1 MHAIKYPIGFL
12 QSNGNLDVFNN
23 KNHVIGK
30 MHGMKEEEVN
40 NSEYNAKYLI

>member
-30 MHGMKEEEVN
+30 MHGMKEVN
-40 NSEYNAKYLI
+40 NSEHSAKYLI